1 MSKAAMIAKT
11 TLAAALALSLSGCVE
26 MVLGTALVGV
36 VTASDRR
43 TLGAQ
48 TDDKA
53 IAMKAEMRMPS
64 VTRDEGHVNVNS
76 YNRRVLLTG
85 EVKDEAMKKAVE
97 DYVRSVDGVETVFN
111 ELEVAP
117 LSTYTSRSS
126 DALVTTKVKASL
138 VDMKTISAN
147 SFKVVTERGV
157 VYLMGRVTQREG
169 QVAADVTRGV
179 AGVKKVVKLLEYI
192 TEEEL
197 KSLHPERAP
206 AANASAS

>member
-64 VTRDEGHVNVNS
+64 VTKDEGHVNVNS

-97 DYVRSVDGVETVFN
+97 DYVRGVDGVESVFN

-197 KSLHPERAP
+197 KSLQPEREQKT
-206 AANASAS
+206 ASTL

>member
-1 MSKAAMIAKT
+1 MSKAGMIAKT

-64 VTRDEGHVNVNS
+64 VTKDEGHVNVNS

-97 DYVRSVDGVETVFN
+97 DYVRTVDGVESVYN

-117 LSTYTSRSS
+117 LSTYTSRSA

-179 AGVKKVVKLLEYI
+179 SGVKKVVKLLEYI

-206 AANASAS
+206 ATASAS